1 MLTMKDSHNISNSEE
16 SLCSNEYDWEQKQK
30 KPENN
35 FINPWS
41 MTRCP
46 LSPVIFNLCFDY
58 VIIGCKDNDFLQTN
72 ILTTILFAD
81 EQVMVTVTED
91 SLKKTTAWVT

>member
-1 MLTMKDSHNISNSEE
+1 
-16 SLCSNEYDWEQKQK
+16 
-30 KPENN
+30 
-35 FINPWS
+35 

-81 EQVMVTVTED
+81 EQVMVNVTED
-91 SLKKTTAWVT
+91 SLKKNYCMSYLKLPQHIISIAIQLKQKY